1 MIRNEIVERELLG
14 QPVRSLQYM
23 LRRLSLKEEV
33 LPRIVPDGVFG
44 EETLEAVMIFQR
56 EFHPPVTGVV
66 NRDTWN
72 AIHDRWQDAEQELG
86 EARSVRV
93 YPAGNRIAQPG
104 ATHEFLVLPQA
115 MFQVL
120 AEHLEGITVHLA
132 DGHHGPESVANTR
145 WLQRAAG
152 LQETGAMDR
161 RTWDALS
168 RLYEVF
174 ADLSEGE
181 PPVFIGGW
189 G

>member
-23 LRRLSLKEEV
+23 LRRLALKEEV
-33 LPRIVPDGVFG
+33 LPLLVLDGIFG
-44 EETLEAVMIFQR
+44 EETLEAVMLFQR

-66 NRDTWN
+66 DLDTWN
-72 AIHDRWQDAEQELG
+72 AIHDRWREAEQVLG
-86 EARSVRV
+86 EARAVRV
-93 YPAGNRIAQPG
+93 FPSGDRSAQPG
-104 ATHEFLVLPQA
+104 ATHEFLVLPQT

-120 AEHLEGITVHLA
+120 AEHLDGIETHTA
-132 DGHHGPESVANTR
+132 DGYHGPESVANTR

-152 LQETGAMDR
+152 LRETGALDR
-161 RTWDALS
+161 RTWDVLS

-174 ADLSEGE
+174 ADLGPGE
-181 PPVFIGGW
+181 PLRFAGGW